1 MKTVIGFI
9 GITNDN
15 HIETHISIKNLNFSS
30 YKWFWVDFNQ
40 PTKEEE
46 QHLADTFQF
55 HPLAIEDCVHRL
67 QRPKLDYYDNHSFFV
82 THIVREEENEILKDE
97 LNYFIGDN
105 FIVTFHLTQSD
116 EVDEVWNRMLFQED
130 KEQWD
135 SFYVF
140 HQILDKTVDNY
151 FPILH
156 KIEDNLDKIE
166 GNINR
171 KSMNLLMNEL
181 FATRNMLLKLIH
193 TINPMRDLLYR
204 MLNSHHLNGITDRK
218 EYFSDIY
225 DHLLKLS
232 DMIMS
237 DRELTADIR
246 DNYLSLNSHQ
256 TNNVMKVLTIIT
268 SIFAPLTFIAGI
280 YGMNFEHMPELTW
293 RYGYFLTI
301 GLMAVTGISM
311 FIWFKKKGWFG

>member
-1 MKTVIGFI
+1 MIHFI

-15 HIETHISIKNLNFSS
+15 HVKTETSIRDIDFSS
-30 YKWFWVDFNQ
+30 YKWFWADFNQ
-40 PTKEEE
+40 PTKEE
-46 QHLADTFQF
+46 QDHLEDTFHF
-55 HPLAIEDCVHRL
+55 HPLAIEDCVQRL
-67 QRPKLDYYDNHSFFV
+67 QRPKLDFYDNHTFFV
-82 THIVREEENEILKDE
+82 THIVRVGEKEIRKEE

-105 FIVTFHLTQSD
+105 FIVTFHLAQSD
-116 EVDEVWNRMLFQED
+116 EVDEVWNRILFQEN

-151 FPILH
+151 FPIIY

-166 GNINR
+166 GNTQH
-171 KSMNLLMNEL
+171 KSMDLLMNEL
-181 FATRNMLLKLIH
+181 FETRYMLLKLIH

-204 MLNSHHLNGITDRK
+204 MLNSQHLSGVIGRV

-256 TNNVMKVLTIIT
+256 TNNVMKLLTIIT

-280 YGMNFEHMPELTW
+280 YGMNFETMPELTW
-293 RYGYFLTI
+293 KYGYFLTL
-301 GLMAVTGISM
+301 GVMAMMGVSM
-311 FIWFKKKGWFG
+311 FIWFTKKGWFK

>member
-1 MKTVIGFI
+1 MISFI
-9 GITNDN
+9 GITNDD
-15 HIETHISIKNLNFSS
+15 HVETYISISDIDFSTF
-30 YKWFWVDFNQ
+30 KWFWVDFNQ
-40 PTKEEE
+40 PTNEES
-46 QHLADTFQF
+46 QHLVDTFHF

-67 QRPKLDYYDNHSFFV
+67 QRPKLDYYDNHTFFV
-82 THIVREEENEILKDE
+82 THIVREQEGEILKEE

-105 FIVTFHLTQSD
+105 FLVTFHLSQSD
-116 EVDEVWNRMLFQED
+116 EVDEVWNRILFQEN

-151 FPILH
+151 FPVIY

-166 GNINR
+166 GNTHR
-171 KSMNLLMNEL
+171 KSMNLLMHEL
-181 FATRNMLLKLIH
+181 FATRNMLLNLLH

-204 MLNSHHLNGITDRK
+204 MLNSHHLSGVTDRK

-232 DMIMS
+232 DIIMS

-268 SIFAPLTFIAGI
+268 SIFAPLTFIVGI

-293 RYGYFLTI
+293 RYGYFITL
-301 GLMAVTGISM
+301 GLMAMIGISM
-311 FIWFKKKGWFG
+311 YVWFKKKGWFN